1 MAGINRG
8 RPAKEYD
15 VKFYVTWNQ
24 VRRAFDIK
32 RDGVPTG
39 GFSQDKSTAIG
50 LAIADAQRV
59 VVKGNTTCCLRLQPG
74 RKSDSGVGFWRRP
87 LIIN

>member
-1 MAGINRG
+1 MAGMKRG

-24 VRRAFDIK
+24 VRRAFDVR

-39 GFSQDKSTAIG
+39 GFAQDKITAIG
-50 LAIADAQRV
+50 LAIVEAQRV
-59 VVKGNTTCCLRLQPG
+59 VVKGNTACVYAYNQDGNRIVEWA
-74 RKSDSGVGFWRRP
+74 SGDAP
-87 LIIN
+87 S